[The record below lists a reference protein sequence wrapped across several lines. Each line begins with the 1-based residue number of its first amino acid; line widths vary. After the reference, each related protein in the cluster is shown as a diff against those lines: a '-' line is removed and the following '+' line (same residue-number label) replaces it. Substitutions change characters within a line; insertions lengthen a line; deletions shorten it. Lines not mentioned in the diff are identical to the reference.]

1 MTGSVVFW
9 LGMAVL
15 LFWSLG
21 AYNRLVR
28 LRAQVRGMF
37 AQVDQPMVQTLAL
50 LGEAAGVPDATSA
63 VDDTALP
70 DTSVVPV
77 HYGLQAAAIQ
87 LEVALRVVRKH
98 ALDASAV
105 AALQTAYA
113 TTHDV
118 WDRRQGTLPDAVSA
132 DEVVMQRAW
141 EDNTHVV
148 RVAVG
153 GFNAAVQAYN
163 AAIAQFPASILAY
176 LFSFSQAAQL

>member
-1 MTGSVVFW
+1 MTGNVVFW

-15 LFWSLG
+15 LFWTLG

-28 LRAQVRGMF
+28 LRAQVLGMF

-50 LGEAAGVPDATSA
+50 LSQAAGVPDATSTGDA
-63 VDDTALP
+63 TPLQE
-70 DTSVVPV
+70 TYVVPV
-77 HYGLQAAAIQ
+77 RDGLQAAAVQ

-98 ALDASAV
+98 ALNASAV

-113 TTHDV
+113 TVHDV
-118 WDRRQGTLPDAVSA
+118 WSRRQGTLPDAVSTDDA
-132 DEVVMQRAW
+132 VMQRAW
-141 EDNTHVV
+141 EDNSQVI
-148 RVAVG
+148 RVAAA

-163 AAIAQFPASILAY
+163 AAIAQFPASILAN

>member
-70 DTSVVPV
+70 DTSGVPV